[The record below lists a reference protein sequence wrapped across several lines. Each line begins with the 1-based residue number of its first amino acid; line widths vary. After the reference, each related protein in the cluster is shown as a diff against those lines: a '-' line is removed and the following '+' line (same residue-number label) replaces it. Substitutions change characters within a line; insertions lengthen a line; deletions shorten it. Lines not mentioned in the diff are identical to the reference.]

1 MKKIEVQVAPAIIS
15 WVISQSAS
23 DKLSEKVAKN
33 LQAWKDGKKVPT
45 FNQIEAVSSA
55 TGIPLGYFFLDTPP
69 VEDNFI
75 IQCRTVDSVAL
86 TNPSRDL
93 LNTIHDMEMIQ
104 EWTRDHLISEEF
116 EPLNF
121 IGKSKLNVTKTVDE
135 VRDIIKIAVDWQ
147 NDLNGIEA
155 FNYIRN
161 AISESGVIVMANG
174 IVGANTHRALDV
186 EEFRAFTIIDN
197 YAPVIFINSND
208 SKGGKLFSLLHEF
221 VHVCLGEND
230 LFNDRYSIGKNVSQ
244 VETICN
250 AVAAEII
257 VPQSLFLEKW
267 RKTIRNN
274 DKKQTISMLADDF
287 KCGQTVI
294 ARKALDNKLISQ
306 ALYEEIA
313 RLAVKIYN
321 DQRARNKEK
330 NSGGN
335 YYNNLSSRIDK
346 RFFRLLASSVAEG
359 KTLYTEA
366 YRLTHTNSKTFD
378 QLVNQGGEKK

>member
-93 LNTIHDMEMIQ
+93 INTIHDMEMIQ

-250 AVAAEII
+250 SVAAEII

-330 NSGGN
+330 NGGGN

-378 QLVNQGGEKK
+378 QLVNQGGDK